1 MVGARVRDVL
11 QKKQQDVYARQVSNA
26 QTLHSMEHQIAHK
39 ACMIALVLALKIVRL
54 WATLKLSV
62 PQTGHPTR
70 EPIIGYTVRSLV
82 RSPDATGDQ
91 RHRALLRQHPPHV

>member
-11 QKKQQDVYARQVSNA
+11 QKKQQDVYARQVSIA
-26 QTLHSMEHQIAHK
+26 QNLHSVEHQIAHK
-39 ACMIALVLALKIVRL
+39 ASMIAMVLVQKIVRV

-62 PQTGHPTR
+62 PQTGQPTS
-70 EPIIGYTVRSLV
+70 EPISKYAVRSLV
-82 RSPDATGDQ
+82 RSPDAAGDQ